1 MPFSFYF
8 YSHIKGNHDGK
19 RGNEM
24 YEIINNSHSYAIYQ
38 CEEGFYDTNGGFY
51 KKLLNSQV
59 GFLNKIYYFEMER
72 QEDAIILHIF
82 LTKTDC
88 SGNTITFTETETGT
102 QCYKG
107 GILSFTGT
115 SLSSDE
121 LFQYAKNPEILV
133 SYMSLILG
141 QNEYYPKLLEFIEY
155 YSQFK
160 ENMMDIYMLIYDML
174 QKGNEA
180 VLYVFIV
187 HHMFNML
194 IAFFNWYKKGSISEL
209 TNFSQFI
216 QILKRM
222 ERISLSGYGPEKE
235 KPTSLKE
242 SMFTGILQLIVLYG
256 KENTASF
263 IQFIEVI
270 HQLNERSA
278 SYYHKAESISLIN
291 EAIYLLVEIKEMFP
305 DVLFSKSTNFIIG
318 QMFRTYE
325 FNLTAEGMIDL
336 IRIWK
341 DYLTMKYDSEP
352 IYPDDIKKSHDSIQN
367 TYLVR
372 LSAKQQKQF
381 TDIVTRYKN
390 LEYQEDQF
398 RIIVPSSAKELSE
411 VGNALQICVGS
422 YSRAVVE
429 KKTKILWLYTDQ
441 KYPTVV
447 LEVRNNELVQA
458 KMKRNKEPS
467 IKEKEF
473 IKKWCEKKEL
483 RNLAC

>member
-1 MPFSFYF
+1 
-8 YSHIKGNHDGK
+8 
-19 RGNEM
+19 
-24 YEIINNSHSYAIYQ
+24 
-38 CEEGFYDTNGGFY
+38 
-51 KKLLNSQV
+51 
-59 GFLNKIYYFEMER
+59 
-72 QEDAIILHIF
+72 
-82 LTKTDC
+82 
-88 SGNTITFTETETGT
+88 
-102 QCYKG
+102 
-107 GILSFTGT
+107 
-115 SLSSDE
+115 
-121 LFQYAKNPEILV
+121 
-133 SYMSLILG
+133 
-141 QNEYYPKLLEFIEY
+141 
-155 YSQFK
+155 
-160 ENMMDIYMLIYDML
+160 
-174 QKGNEA
+174 
-180 VLYVFIV
+180 
-187 HHMFNML
+187 MFNML
-194 IAFFNWYKKGSISEL
+194 IAFFNWYKKGSISKL

-278 SYYHKAESISLIN
+278 SYSHKAESISLIN

-390 LEYQEDQF
+390 LEYQEEQF

-441 KYPTVV
+441 KYPTVD
-447 LEVRNNELVQA
+447 LSL
-458 KMKRNKEPS
+458 
-467 IKEKEF
+467 
-473 IKKWCEKKEL
+473 
-483 RNLAC
+483 